1 MPAPARNSPSTAA
14 IGRPANRSASL
25 GSSSDDRHLEH
36 PEPFGP
42 WALDIDP
49 SERRCRWRALSALA
63 LVYCG
68 HDSELAR
75 HARASEHDDDGAAER
90 AWAALLA
97 MPPLPRRRLLSAWG
111 ALNAAMA
118 ASE

>member
-1 MPAPARNSPSTAA
+1 MIDHLESPS
-14 IGRPANRSASL
+14 
-25 GSSSDDRHLEH
+25 
-36 PEPFGP
+36 PFGP
-42 WALDIDP
+42 WALDLDP
-49 SERRCRWRALSALA
+49 GERRCRWRALTALA

-75 HARASEHDDDGAAER
+75 EARAAEHDDNAAER

-111 ALNAAMA
+111 AMNALG
-118 ASE
+118 